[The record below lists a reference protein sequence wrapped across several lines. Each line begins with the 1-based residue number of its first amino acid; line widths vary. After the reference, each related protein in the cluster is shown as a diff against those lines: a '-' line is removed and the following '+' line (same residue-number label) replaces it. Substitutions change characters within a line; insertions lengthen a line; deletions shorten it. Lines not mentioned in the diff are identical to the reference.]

1 MRALGP
7 PTSKTSLIA
16 LVALTEQRNVERK
29 LGIGLLPGLGVRVLP
44 QHRALGV
51 DAQPAAVRSLEDLS
65 LIHI

>member
-29 LGIGLLPGLGVRVLP
+29 LGIGLLLALGVRVLA
-44 QHRALGV
+44 QHGALRT
-51 DAQPAAVRSLEDLS
+51 DAHPVAVVAFEDAR
-65 LIHI
+65 